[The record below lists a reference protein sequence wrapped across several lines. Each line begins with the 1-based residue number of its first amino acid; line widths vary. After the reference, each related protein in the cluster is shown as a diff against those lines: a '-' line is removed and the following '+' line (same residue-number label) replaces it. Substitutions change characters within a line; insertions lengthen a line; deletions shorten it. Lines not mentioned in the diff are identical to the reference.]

1 MPSGKVKS
9 WNDDKGFGFIAA
21 DDGSG
26 DVFVHVS
33 AFDDANIDDDALV
46 GLHAFLRCGREPE
59 ERTDQGHQSTPG
71 LVFKDELS

>member
-1 MPSGKVKS
+1 MPTGRVKN

-33 AFDDANIDDDALV
+33 AFDDARIDDDELV
-46 GLHAFLRCGREPE
+46 GLALSYDVGANPKNGRSKAVNLK
-59 ERTDQGHQSTPG
+59 R
-71 LVFKDELS
+71 LS